1 MARLHLTRTG
11 GLAGIAMEATVD
23 TGELDPATADRIL
36 AAVRRAD
43 VSKQGAAPGLP
54 DAFSYELEIDDGH
67 STRRMTFSDPEAPES
82 LQPALDVLRPRMR
95 PRRR

>member
-1 MARLHLTRTG
+1 LRLTRTG

-43 VSKQGAAPGLP
+43 TSSRGAPGLP
-54 DAFSYELEIDDGH
+54 DAFTYELEMDDGGGI
-67 STRRMTFSDPEAPES
+67 RRVTFSDPGAPES
-82 LQPALDVLRPRMR
+82 LRPALDVLRPRMR

>member
-1 MARLHLTRTG
+1 VARLRLTRTG

-43 VSKQGAAPGLP
+43 TTSRGAPFP
-54 DAFSYELEIDDGH
+54 DAFTYELEMDDGGGI
-67 STRRMTFSDPEAPES
+67 RRVTFSDPGAPES
-82 LQPALDVLRPRMR
+82 LRPALDVLRPRMR